1 MREVSVIMGSE
12 LIEMFKTMRRLGMP
26 PMQSRKMRNGMGTAD
41 IVGIGD
47 NGAEVVRR
55 LMESDCANAIYLVL
69 HRDEKKL
76 RQMKADTIAM
86 KDDSWEVV
94 ENVMTASFES
104 LPISYQEFCFYYRQT
119 WRFWYPSLVLAD
131 FSEAIGRETAPAA
144 AKDSVYGSTQKIAVV
159 HVPLLEKLMDKNETE
174 MRETE
179 LYQRFQCLCEHA
191 EAVIAMGDDASAAL
205 GTAAANA
212 MAKRQSDFVGDLLLA
227 LHGDEE
233 MRLSW
238 QEVRAFLSAGR
249 RPRWGNNLWQAWSS
263 EAADVRS
270 AMADV
275 QRVLSCGGALQAAKR
290 VFVMVTGKEGEL
302 PLPAVQ
308 ETMVELSALLDKE
321 AEVLLHVNSETEF
334 DAGVRINMAVQ
345 VEREC

>member
-1 MREVSVIMGSE
+1 MREVAVIMGSE
-12 LIEMFKTMRRLGMP
+12 LIEAFKIMRRLGMP
-26 PMQSRKMRNGMGTAD
+26 PMRSFHIRNRMDVAD

-47 NGAEVVRR
+47 NGVEAVRR
-55 LMESDCANAIYLVL
+55 LMELGCENAAYLVL

-76 RQMKADTIAM
+76 RQTKADTIAM
-86 KDDSWEVV
+86 KDDSWKVV
-94 ENVMTASFES
+94 ENVMTAPFES
-104 LPISYQEFCFYYRQT
+104 LPISYQKFCFYYRQT
-119 WRFWYPSLVLAD
+119 WRFLYPALVLAD

-159 HVPLLEKLMDKNETE
+159 HVPLIEKLLDKNETE

-179 LYQRFQCLCEHA
+179 LYQRFQSLCEHA
-191 EAVIAMGDDASAAL
+191 EVVIAMGDEASAAL
-205 GTAAANA
+205 GTVAENA
-212 MAKRQSDFVGDLLLA
+212 VAKRQSDFVGDLLLA

-238 QEVRAFLSAGR
+238 QEVRAFLSVGR
-249 RPRWGNNLWQAWSS
+249 LPRWGNLWRAWSS

-302 PLPAVQ
+302 SLSAVQ
-308 ETMVELSALLDKE
+308 KTMDELSALLDKQ
-321 AEVLLHVNSETEF
+321 AEVLLHVSSEKEF

-345 VEREC
+345 VERVC

>member
-1 MREVSVIMGSE
+1 MREVSVIMGFE
-12 LIEMFKTMRRLGMP
+12 LIETFKIMRRLGMP
-26 PMQSRKMRNGMGTAD
+26 PMRSFHIRSRMDVAD

-47 NGAEVVRR
+47 NGVEAVRR
-55 LMESDCANAIYLVL
+55 LMESGCENAAYLVL

-76 RQMKADTIAM
+76 RQTKADTIAM
-86 KDDSWEVV
+86 KDDSWKVV
-94 ENVMTASFES
+94 ENLMTAPFES
-104 LPISYQEFCFYYRQT
+104 LPISYQKFCFYYRQT
-119 WRFWYPSLVLAD
+119 WQFLYPALVLAD

-159 HVPLLEKLMDKNETE
+159 HVPQLEKFMDKNEAETRGPE
-174 MRETE
+174 M
-179 LYQRFQCLCEHA
+179 YQRFQRLCEHA
-191 EAVIAMGDDASAAL
+191 KAVIAMGDGASAAL
-205 GTAAANA
+205 GTVEANA
-212 MAKRQSDFVGDLLLA
+212 VAKRQSDFVGDLLCA

-249 RPRWGNNLWQAWSS
+249 RPRRGNLWQAWSS

-275 QRVLSCGGALQAAKR
+275 QRVLSRGGALQAAKR
-290 VFVMVTGKEGEL
+290 VFVMLTGKEGEL
-302 PLPAVQ
+302 PLPEVQ
-308 ETMVELSALLDKE
+308 KTMAELSALLDKQ

>member
-55 LMESDCANAIYLVL
+55 LMESDCVNAIYLIL

-94 ENVMTASFES
+94 ENVMTAPFES
-104 LPISYQEFCFYYRQT
+104 LPISYQKFCFYYRQT

-144 AKDSVYGSTQKIAVV
+144 AKNSVYGSTQKIAVV
-159 HVPLLEKLMDKNETE
+159 HVPLIEKLMDKNETE

-179 LYQRFQCLCEHA
+179 LYQRFQGLCEHA

-205 GTAAANA
+205 GTAEANA

-227 LHGDEE
+227 LHGDGE

-238 QEVRAFLSAGR
+238 QEVRAFLSTGR
-249 RPRWGNNLWQAWSS
+249 LSRRGNLWQAWSS

-302 PLPAVQ
+302 SPSAVQ
-308 ETMVELSALLDKE
+308 KTMDELSALLDKQ

-345 VEREC
+345 VERVC

>member
-12 LIEMFKTMRRLGMP
+12 LIETFKIMRRLGMP
-26 PMQSRKMRNGMGTAD
+26 PMRSFHIRNRMDVAD

-47 NGAEVVRR
+47 NGVEAVRR
-55 LMESDCANAIYLVL
+55 LMESGCENAAYLVL

-76 RQMKADTIAM
+76 RQTKADTIAM
-86 KDDSWEVV
+86 KDDSWKVV
-94 ENVMTASFES
+94 ENVMTAPFES
-104 LPISYQEFCFYYRQT
+104 LPISYQKFCFYYRQT
-119 WRFWYPSLVLAD
+119 WRFLYPALVLAD

-159 HVPLLEKLMDKNETE
+159 HVPLIEKLMDKSETE

-179 LYQRFQCLCEHA
+179 LYQRFQSLGEHA
-191 EAVIAMGDDASAAL
+191 RVVIAMGDDASAAL

-212 MAKRQSDFVGDLLLA
+212 VAKRQSDFVGDLLLA

-238 QEVRAFLSAGR
+238 QEVRAFLSTGR
-249 RPRWGNNLWQAWSS
+249 LSRWGNLWQAWSS

-275 QRVLSCGGALQAAKR
+275 QRVLSYGGALGAAKR

-302 PLPAVQ
+302 SLSAVQ
-308 ETMVELSALLDKE
+308 KTMEELSALLDKE
-321 AEVLLHVNSETEF
+321 AEVLLRVNSEKEF

-345 VEREC
+345 VERGC

>member
-55 LMESDCANAIYLVL
+55 LMESDCVNARYLVL
-69 HRDEKKL
+69 HRDEKTL

-104 LPISYQEFCFYYRQT
+104 LPISYQKFCFYYRQT
-119 WRFWYPSLVLAD
+119 WRFLYPSLVLAD

-144 AKDSVYGSTQKIAVV
+144 AKNSVYGSTQKIAVV
-159 HVPLLEKLMDKNETE
+159 HVPLIEKLMDKNETE

-179 LYQRFQCLCEHA
+179 LYQRFQCLCEQA

-205 GTAAANA
+205 GTAEANA

-227 LHGDEE
+227 LHGDGE

-249 RPRWGNNLWQAWSS
+249 LSRRGNLWQAWSS

-302 PLPAVQ
+302 SLPAVQ
-308 ETMVELSALLDKE
+308 KTMAELSALMDKE
-321 AEVLLHVNSETEF
+321 AEVLLHVNSEKEF

>member
-12 LIEMFKTMRRLGMP
+12 LIETFKIMRRLGMP
-26 PMQSRKMRNGMGTAD
+26 PMRSFHIRSRMDVAD

-47 NGAEVVRR
+47 TGVEAVRR
-55 LMESDCANAIYLVL
+55 LMESGCENAAYLVL

-76 RQMKADTIAM
+76 RQTKADTITM
-86 KDDSWEVV
+86 KDDSWKVV
-94 ENVMTASFES
+94 ENMMTAPFES
-104 LPISYQEFCFYYRQT
+104 LPISYQKFCFYYRQT
-119 WRFWYPSLVLAD
+119 WRFLYPAFVLAD

-159 HVPLLEKLMDKNETE
+159 HVPLIEKLLDKNETE

-179 LYQRFQCLCEHA
+179 LYQRFQSLCEHA
-191 EAVIAMGDDASAAL
+191 EVVIAMGDEASAAL
-205 GTAAANA
+205 GTVAENA
-212 MAKRQSDFVGDLLLA
+212 VAKRQSDFVGDLLLA

-249 RPRWGNNLWQAWSS
+249 LPWWGNLWQAWSS

-302 PLPAVQ
+302 SLSAVQKTMDELPA
-308 ETMVELSALLDKE
+308 LSDKQ
-321 AEVLLHVNSETEF
+321 AEVLLHVNSEKEF

-345 VEREC
+345 VERVC

>member
-1 MREVSVIMGSE
+1 MRDVSVIMGSE

-26 PMQSRKMRNGMGTAD
+26 PMQSRKMHNGMGTAD

-86 KDDSWEVV
+86 KDDSWKVV
-94 ENVMTASFES
+94 ENVMTAPFES
-104 LPISYQEFCFYYRQT
+104 LPISYQKFCFYYRQT
-119 WRFWYPSLVLAD
+119 WRFLYPALVLAD

-144 AKDSVYGSTQKIAVV
+144 AKNSVYGSTQKIAVV
-159 HVPLLEKLMDKNETE
+159 HVPLIEKLMDKNETE

-179 LYQRFQCLCEHA
+179 LYQRFQCLCEQA

-205 GTAAANA
+205 GTAEANA

-227 LHGDEE
+227 LHGDGE

-249 RPRWGNNLWQAWSS
+249 LSRRGNLWQAWSS

-302 PLPAVQ
+302 SLPAVQ
-308 ETMVELSALLDKE
+308 KTMVELSALMDKE
-321 AEVLLHVNSETEF
+321 AEVLLHVNSEKEF

>member
-26 PMQSRKMRNGMGTAD
+26 PMQSRKMCNGMGTAD

-104 LPISYQEFCFYYRQT
+104 LPISYQKFCFYYRQT

-144 AKDSVYGSTQKIAVV
+144 AKNSVYGSTQKIAVV
-159 HVPLLEKLMDKNETE
+159 HVPLIEKLMDKNETE

-212 MAKRQSDFVGDLLLA
+212 VAKRQSDFVGDLLLA

-238 QEVRAFLSAGR
+238 QEVRAFLSTGR
-249 RPRWGNNLWQAWSS
+249 LSRRGNLWQAWSS

-270 AMADV
+270 AMADAR
-275 QRVLSCGGALQAAKR
+275 RVLSRGGALQAAKR

-302 PLPAVQ
+302 SLSAVQ
-308 ETMVELSALLDKE
+308 KTMAELSALLDKE
-321 AEVLLHVNSETEF
+321 AEVLLHVNSEKEF

-345 VEREC
+345 VGREC

>member
-1 MREVSVIMGSE
+1 MRDVSVIMGSE

-26 PMQSRKMRNGMGTAD
+26 SMQSRKMRDGMGAAD

-55 LMESDCANAIYLVL
+55 LMESDCANAICLVL

-76 RQMKADTIAM
+76 RQTKADTIAM
-86 KDDSWEVV
+86 KDDSWKVV
-94 ENVMTASFES
+94 ENVMTAPFES

-119 WRFWYPSLVLAD
+119 WRFLYPALVLAD

-144 AKDSVYGSTQKIAVV
+144 AKNSVYGSTQKIAVV
-159 HVPLLEKLMDKNETE
+159 HVPLIEKLMDKNETE

-179 LYQRFQCLCEHA
+179 LYQRFQSLCEHA

-238 QEVRAFLSAGR
+238 QEVRAFMSAGR

-275 QRVLSCGGALQAAKR
+275 QRVLSRGGALQAAKR
-290 VFVMVTGKEGEL
+290 VFVMLTGKEGEL
-302 PLPAVQ
+302 PLPEVQ
-308 ETMVELSALLDKE
+308 KTMAELSALLDKE
-321 AEVLLHVNSETEF
+321 SEVLLHVNSETEF

-345 VEREC
+345 VEKEC

>member
-1 MREVSVIMGSE
+1 MRDVSVIMGSE

-26 PMQSRKMRNGMGTAD
+26 SMQSRKMRDGMGAAD

-238 QEVRAFLSAGR
+238 QEVRAFLSTGR
-249 RPRWGNNLWQAWSS
+249 LSRRGNLWQAWSS

-275 QRVLSCGGALQAAKR
+275 QRVLSRSGALQAAKR
-290 VFVMVTGKEGEL
+290 VFVMLTGKEGEL
-302 PLPAVQ
+302 PLPEVQ
-308 ETMVELSALLDKE
+308 KTMAELSALLDKE
-321 AEVLLHVNSETEF
+321 SEVLLHVNSETEF

>member
-1 MREVSVIMGSE
+1 MREVSVIMESE
-12 LIEMFKTMRRLGMP
+12 LIETFKIMRRLGMP
-26 PMQSRKMRNGMGTAD
+26 PMRSFHIRSRMDAAD

-47 NGAEVVRR
+47 NGVEAVRR
-55 LMESDCANAIYLVL
+55 LMESGCENAAYLVL

-76 RQMKADTIAM
+76 RQTKADTIAM
-86 KDDSWEVV
+86 KDDSWKVV
-94 ENVMTASFES
+94 ENVMTAPFES
-104 LPISYQEFCFYYRQT
+104 LPISYQKFCFYYRQT
-119 WRFWYPSLVLAD
+119 WRFLYPALVLAD

-144 AKDSVYGSTQKIAVV
+144 AKNSVYGSTQKIAVV
-159 HVPLLEKLMDKNETE
+159 HVPLIEKLMDKNETE

-179 LYQRFQCLCEHA
+179 LYQRFQSLCEHA
-191 EAVIAMGDDASAAL
+191 EVVIAMGDEASAAL
-205 GTAAANA
+205 GTVAENA
-212 MAKRQSDFVGDLLLA
+212 VAKRQSDFVGDLLLA

-238 QEVRAFLSAGR
+238 RKASAFLSAGR
-249 RPRWGNNLWQAWSS
+249 LPRWGNLWQAWSS

-290 VFVMVTGKEGEL
+290 VFVMVTGKKGEL
-302 PLPAVQ
+302 SLSAVQ
-308 ETMVELSALLDKE
+308 KTMDELSALLDKQ
-321 AEVLLHVNSETEF
+321 AEVLLHVNSEKEF

-345 VEREC
+345 VERVC

>member
-1 MREVSVIMGSE
+1 MRDVSVIMGSE

-26 PMQSRKMRNGMGTAD
+26 PMRSFHIRSRMDVAD

-47 NGAEVVRR
+47 NGVEAVRR
-55 LMESDCANAIYLVL
+55 LMESGCENAAYLVL

-76 RQMKADTIAM
+76 RQTKADTIAM
-86 KDDSWEVV
+86 KDDSWKVV
-94 ENVMTASFES
+94 ENVMTAPFES
-104 LPISYQEFCFYYRQT
+104 LPISYQKFCFYYRQT
-119 WRFWYPSLVLAD
+119 WRFLYPALVLAD

-144 AKDSVYGSTQKIAVV
+144 AKSSVYGSTQKIAVV
-159 HVPLLEKLMDKNETE
+159 HVPLIEKLMDKNETE
-174 MRETE
+174 MREME

-212 MAKRQSDFVGDLLLA
+212 VAKRQSDFVGDLLLA
-227 LHGDEE
+227 LHGDGE

-238 QEVRAFLSAGR
+238 QDVRAFLSAGR
-249 RPRWGNNLWQAWSS
+249 LSRRGNLWQAWSS

-275 QRVLSCGGALQAAKR
+275 QRVLSRGGALQAAKR
-290 VFVMVTGKEGEL
+290 VFVMITGKEGEL
-302 PLPAVQ
+302 FLPEVQ
-308 ETMVELSALLDKE
+308 KTMAELSALLDKE
-321 AEVLLHVNSETEF
+321 AEVLLHVNSEKKF

>member
-1 MREVSVIMGSE
+1 MRDVSVIMGSE

-26 PMQSRKMRNGMGTAD
+26 PMRSFHIRSRMDVAD

-47 NGAEVVRR
+47 NGVEAVRR
-55 LMESDCANAIYLVL
+55 LMESGCENAAYLVL

-86 KDDSWEVV
+86 KDDSWKVV
-94 ENVMTASFES
+94 ENVMTAPFES
-104 LPISYQEFCFYYRQT
+104 LPISYQKFCFYYRQT
-119 WRFWYPSLVLAD
+119 WRFLYPALVLAD

-144 AKDSVYGSTQKIAVV
+144 AKNSVYGSTQKIAVV
-159 HVPLLEKLMDKNETE
+159 HVPLIEKLMDKNETE

-179 LYQRFQCLCEHA
+179 LYQRFQCLCEQA

-205 GTAAANA
+205 GTAEANA

-227 LHGDEE
+227 LHGDGE

-249 RPRWGNNLWQAWSS
+249 LSRRGNLWQAWSS

-302 PLPAVQ
+302 SLPAVQ
-308 ETMVELSALLDKE
+308 KTMVELSALMDKE
-321 AEVLLHVNSETEF
+321 AEVLLHVNSEKEF

>member
-12 LIEMFKTMRRLGMP
+12 LIETFKIMRRLGMP
-26 PMQSRKMRNGMGTAD
+26 PMRSFHIRSRMDAAD

-47 NGAEVVRR
+47 NGVEAVRR
-55 LMESDCANAIYLVL
+55 LMESGCENAAYLVL

-76 RQMKADTIAM
+76 RQTKADTIAM
-86 KDDSWEVV
+86 KDDSWKVV
-94 ENVMTASFES
+94 ENVMTAPFES
-104 LPISYQEFCFYYRQT
+104 LPISYQKFCFYYRQT
-119 WRFWYPSLVLAD
+119 WRFLYPALVLAD

-159 HVPLLEKLMDKNETE
+159 HVPLIEKLLDKNETE

-179 LYQRFQCLCEHA
+179 LYQRFQSLCEHA
-191 EAVIAMGDDASAAL
+191 EVVIAMGDEASAAL
-205 GTAAANA
+205 GTVAENA
-212 MAKRQSDFVGDLLLA
+212 VAKRQSDFVGDLLLA

-249 RPRWGNNLWQAWSS
+249 LPRWGNLWQAWSS

-302 PLPAVQ
+302 SLSAVQ
-308 ETMVELSALLDKE
+308 KTMAELSALLDKQ
-321 AEVLLHVNSETEF
+321 AEVLLHVNSERQF

-345 VEREC
+345 VERVC

>member
-12 LIEMFKTMRRLGMP
+12 LIETFKIMRRLGMP
-26 PMQSRKMRNGMGTAD
+26 PMRSFHIRSRMDVAD

-47 NGAEVVRR
+47 NGVEAVRR
-55 LMESDCANAIYLVL
+55 LMESGCENAAYLVL

-76 RQMKADTIAM
+76 RQTKADTIAM
-86 KDDSWEVV
+86 KDDSWKVV
-94 ENVMTASFES
+94 ENLLTAPFES
-104 LPISYQEFCFYYRQT
+104 LPISYQKFCFYYRQT
-119 WRFWYPSLVLAD
+119 WRFLYPALVLAD

-144 AKDSVYGSTQKIAVV
+144 ARDSVYGSTQKIAVV
-159 HVPLLEKLMDKNETE
+159 HVPQLEKFMDKN
-174 MRETE
+174 
-179 LYQRFQCLCEHA
+179 LLC
-191 EAVIAMGDDASAAL
+191 
-205 GTAAANA
+205 
-212 MAKRQSDFVGDLLLA
+212 A

-238 QEVRAFLSAGR
+238 RKVCEFLSVGR
-249 RPRWGNNLWQAWSS
+249 LPRWGNLWQTWSS

-302 PLPAVQ
+302 SLSAVQ
-308 ETMVELSALLDKE
+308 KTMDELSALLDKQ
-321 AEVLLHVNSETEF
+321 AEVLLHVNSEKEF

-345 VEREC
+345 VERVC

>member
-1 MREVSVIMGSE
+1 MRDVSVIMGSE

-26 PMQSRKMRNGMGTAD
+26 PMRSFHIRSRMDVAD

-47 NGAEVVRR
+47 NGVEAVRR
-55 LMESDCANAIYLVL
+55 LMESGCENAAYLVL

-76 RQMKADTIAM
+76 RQTKADTIAM
-86 KDDSWEVV
+86 KDDSWKVV
-94 ENVMTASFES
+94 ENVMTAPFES
-104 LPISYQEFCFYYRQT
+104 LPISYQKFCFYYRQT
-119 WRFWYPSLVLAD
+119 WRFLYPALVLAD

-144 AKDSVYGSTQKIAVV
+144 AKNSVYGSTQKIAVV
-159 HVPLLEKLMDKNETE
+159 HVPLIEKLMDKNETE

-179 LYQRFQCLCEHA
+179 LYQRFQSLCKHA
-191 EAVIAMGDDASAAL
+191 EVVIAMGDEASAAL
-205 GTAAANA
+205 GTVAENA
-212 MAKRQSDFVGDLLLA
+212 VAKRQSDFVGDLLLA

-249 RPRWGNNLWQAWSS
+249 LPQWGHLWQAWSS

-302 PLPAVQ
+302 SLSAVQ
-308 ETMVELSALLDKE
+308 KTMDELSTLLDKQ
-321 AEVLLHVNSETEF
+321 AEVLLHVNSEKEF

-345 VEREC
+345 VERVC

>member
-12 LIEMFKTMRRLGMP
+12 LIETFKIMRRLGMP
-26 PMQSRKMRNGMGTAD
+26 PMRSFHIRSRMDVAD

-47 NGAEVVRR
+47 NGVEAVRR
-55 LMESDCANAIYLVL
+55 LMESGCENAAYLVL

-76 RQMKADTIAM
+76 RQTKADTIAM
-86 KDDSWEVV
+86 KDDSWKVV
-94 ENVMTASFES
+94 ENVMTAPFES
-104 LPISYQEFCFYYRQT
+104 LPISYQKFCFYYRQT
-119 WRFWYPSLVLAD
+119 WRFLYPALVLAD

-144 AKDSVYGSTQKIAVV
+144 AKSSVYGSTQKIAVV
-159 HVPLLEKLMDKNETE
+159 HVPLIEKLMDKNETE
-174 MRETE
+174 MREME

-212 MAKRQSDFVGDLLLA
+212 VAKRQSDFVGDLLLA
-227 LHGDEE
+227 LHGDGE

-249 RPRWGNNLWQAWSS
+249 LSRRGNLWQAWSS

-275 QRVLSCGGALQAAKR
+275 QRVLSRGGALQAAKR
-290 VFVMVTGKEGEL
+290 VFVMITGKEGEL
-302 PLPAVQ
+302 FLPEVQ
-308 ETMVELSALLDKE
+308 KTIAELSALLDKD
-321 AEVLLHVNSETEF
+321 AEVLLHVNSEKKF

>member
-12 LIEMFKTMRRLGMP
+12 LIETFKIMRRLGMP
-26 PMQSRKMRNGMGTAD
+26 PMRSFHIRNRMDVAD

-47 NGAEVVRR
+47 NGVEAVRR
-55 LMESDCANAIYLVL
+55 LMESGCENAAYLVL

-76 RQMKADTIAM
+76 RQTKADTIAM
-86 KDDSWEVV
+86 KDDSWKVV
-94 ENVMTASFES
+94 ENVMTAPFES
-104 LPISYQEFCFYYRQT
+104 LPISYQKFCFYYRQT
-119 WRFWYPSLVLAD
+119 WRFLYPALVLAD

-159 HVPLLEKLMDKNETE
+159 HVPLIEKLMDKSETE

-179 LYQRFQCLCEHA
+179 LYQRFQSLGEHA
-191 EAVIAMGDDASAAL
+191 RVVIAMGDDASAAL

-212 MAKRQSDFVGDLLLA
+212 VAKRQSDFVGDLLLA

-238 QEVRAFLSAGR
+238 QEVRAFLSTGR
-249 RPRWGNNLWQAWSS
+249 LSRWGNLWQAWSS

-275 QRVLSCGGALQAAKR
+275 QRVLSYGGALGAAKR

-302 PLPAVQ
+302 SLSAVQ
-308 ETMVELSALLDKE
+308 KAMEELSALLDKE
-321 AEVLLHVNSETEF
+321 AEVLLHVNSEKEF

-345 VEREC
+345 VERGC

>member
-1 MREVSVIMGSE
+1 MRDVSVIMGSE

-26 PMQSRKMRNGMGTAD
+26 PMQSRKMHNGMGTAD

-86 KDDSWEVV
+86 KDDSWKVV
-94 ENVMTASFES
+94 ENVMTTPFES
-104 LPISYQEFCFYYRQT
+104 LPISYQKFCFYYRQT
-119 WRFWYPSLVLAD
+119 WRFLYPALVLAD

-159 HVPLLEKLMDKNETE
+159 HVPLIEKLMDKNETE

-179 LYQRFQCLCEHA
+179 LYQRFQCLCEQA

-205 GTAAANA
+205 GTAEANA

-227 LHGDEE
+227 LHGDGE

-249 RPRWGNNLWQAWSS
+249 LSRRGNLWQAWSS

-275 QRVLSCGGALQAAKR
+275 QRVLSYGGALGATKR

-302 PLPAVQ
+302 SLSAVQ
-308 ETMVELSALLDKE
+308 KAMEELSALLDKE
-321 AEVLLHVNSETEF
+321 AEVLLHVNSEKEF

>member
-1 MREVSVIMGSE
+1 MREVSVIMESE
-12 LIEMFKTMRRLGMP
+12 LIETFKIMRRLGMP
-26 PMQSRKMRNGMGTAD
+26 PMRSFHIRSRMDAAD

-47 NGAEVVRR
+47 NGVEAVRR
-55 LMESDCANAIYLVL
+55 LMESGCENAAYLVL

-76 RQMKADTIAM
+76 RQTKADTIAM
-86 KDDSWEVV
+86 KDDSWKVV
-94 ENVMTASFES
+94 ENLMTAPFES
-104 LPISYQEFCFYYRQT
+104 LPISYQKFCFYYRQT
-119 WRFWYPSLVLAD
+119 WRFLYPALVLAD

-144 AKDSVYGSTQKIAVV
+144 AKNSVYGSTQKIAVV
-159 HVPLLEKLMDKNETE
+159 HVPLIEKLMDKNETE

-179 LYQRFQCLCEHA
+179 LYQRFQSLCEHA
-191 EAVIAMGDDASAAL
+191 EVVIAMGDEASAAL
-205 GTAAANA
+205 GTVAENA
-212 MAKRQSDFVGDLLLA
+212 VAKRQSDFVGDLLLA

-238 QEVRAFLSAGR
+238 QEVREFLSVGR
-249 RPRWGNNLWQAWSS
+249 LPRWGNLWQTWSS

-302 PLPAVQ
+302 SLSAVQ
-308 ETMVELSALLDKE
+308 KTMDELSALLDKQ
-321 AEVLLHVNSETEF
+321 AEVLLHVSSEKEF

-345 VEREC
+345 VERVC

>member
-1 MREVSVIMGSE
+1 MSVIMGSE
-12 LIEMFKTMRRLGMP
+12 LIETFKIMRRLGMP
-26 PMQSRKMRNGMGTAD
+26 PMRSFHIRSRMDVAD

-47 NGAEVVRR
+47 NGVEAVRR
-55 LMESDCANAIYLVL
+55 LMESGCENAAYLVL

-76 RQMKADTIAM
+76 RQTKADTIAM
-86 KDDSWEVV
+86 KDDSWKVV
-94 ENVMTASFES
+94 ENVMTAPFES
-104 LPISYQEFCFYYRQT
+104 LPISYQKFCFYYRQT
-119 WRFWYPSLVLAD
+119 WRFLYPSLVLAD

-159 HVPLLEKLMDKNETE
+159 HVPLIEKLMDKNETE

-179 LYQRFQCLCEHA
+179 LYQRFQSLCEHA

-205 GTAAANA
+205 GTVAANA
-212 MAKRQSDFVGDLLLA
+212 VAKRQSDFVGDLLLA

-238 QEVRAFLSAGR
+238 QEVREFLSVGR
-249 RPRWGNNLWQAWSS
+249 RPRRGNLWQAWSS

-275 QRVLSCGGALQAAKR
+275 QRVLSRGGALQAAKR
-290 VFVMVTGKEGEL
+290 VFVMITGKEGEL
-302 PLPAVQ
+302 FLPEVQ
-308 ETMVELSALLDKE
+308 KTMAELSALLDKD
-321 AEVLLHVNSETEF
+321 AEVLLHVNSEKKF

>member
-12 LIEMFKTMRRLGMP
+12 LIETFKIMRRLGMP
-26 PMQSRKMRNGMGTAD
+26 PMRSFHIRNRMDVAD

-47 NGAEVVRR
+47 NGVEAVRR
-55 LMESDCANAIYLVL
+55 LMESGCENAAYLVL

-76 RQMKADTIAM
+76 RQTKADTIAM
-86 KDDSWEVV
+86 KDDSWKVV
-94 ENVMTASFES
+94 ENVMTAPFES
-104 LPISYQEFCFYYRQT
+104 LPISYQKFCFYYRQT
-119 WRFWYPSLVLAD
+119 WRFLYPALVLAD

-159 HVPLLEKLMDKNETE
+159 HVPLIEKLMDKNETE

-179 LYQRFQCLCEHA
+179 LYQRFQSLGEHA
-191 EAVIAMGDDASAAL
+191 RVVIAMGDDASAAL

-212 MAKRQSDFVGDLLLA
+212 VAKRQSDFVGDLLLA

-238 QEVRAFLSAGR
+238 QEVRAFLSTGR
-249 RPRWGNNLWQAWSS
+249 LSRWGNLWQAWSS

-275 QRVLSCGGALQAAKR
+275 QRVLSYGGALGAAKR

-302 PLPAVQ
+302 SLSAVQ
-308 ETMVELSALLDKE
+308 KTMEELSALLDKE
-321 AEVLLHVNSETEF
+321 AEVLLHVNSEKEF

-345 VEREC
+345 VERGC

>member
-47 NGAEVVRR
+47 NGAEVVCR
-55 LMESDCANAIYLVL
+55 LMESDCVNAIYLVL

-76 RQMKADTIAM
+76 RQMKVDTIAM

-94 ENVMTASFES
+94 ENVMTAPFES
-104 LPISYQEFCFYYRQT
+104 LPISYQKFCFYYRQT

-144 AKDSVYGSTQKIAVV
+144 AKNSVYGSTQKIAVV
-159 HVPLLEKLMDKNETE
+159 HVPLIEKLMDKNETE

-179 LYQRFQCLCEHA
+179 LYQRFQCLCEQA

-205 GTAAANA
+205 GTAEANA

-227 LHGDEE
+227 LHGDGE
-233 MRLSW
+233 MRFSW
-238 QEVRAFLSAGR
+238 QEVRAFLSTGR
-249 RPRWGNNLWQAWSS
+249 LSRRGNLWQAWSS

-275 QRVLSCGGALQAAKR
+275 QSVLSCGGALQAAKR
-290 VFVMVTGKEGEL
+290 VSVMVTGKEGEL

>member
-12 LIEMFKTMRRLGMP
+12 LIETFKIMRRLGMP
-26 PMQSRKMRNGMGTAD
+26 PMRSFHIRNRMDAAD

-47 NGAEVVRR
+47 NGVEAVRR
-55 LMESDCANAIYLVL
+55 LMESGCENAAYLVL

-76 RQMKADTIAM
+76 RQTKADTIAM
-86 KDDSWEVV
+86 KDDSWKVV
-94 ENVMTASFES
+94 ENMMTAPFES
-104 LPISYQEFCFYYRQT
+104 LPISYQKFCFYYRQT
-119 WRFWYPSLVLAD
+119 WRFLYPAFVLAD

-159 HVPLLEKLMDKNETE
+159 HVPLIEKLLDKNETE

-179 LYQRFQCLCEHA
+179 LYQRFQSLCEHA
-191 EAVIAMGDDASAAL
+191 EVVIAMGDEASAAL
-205 GTAAANA
+205 GTVAENA
-212 MAKRQSDFVGDLLLA
+212 VAKRQSDFVGDLLLA

-238 QEVRAFLSAGR
+238 QEVRAFLSTGR
-249 RPRWGNNLWQAWSS
+249 LSRWGNLWQAWSS

-302 PLPAVQ
+302 SLSAVQ
-308 ETMVELSALLDKE
+308 KTMEELSALLDKE
-321 AEVLLHVNSETEF
+321 AEVLLHVNSEKEF

-345 VEREC
+345 VERGC

>member
-55 LMESDCANAIYLVL
+55 LMESDCVNAIYLVL

-76 RQMKADTIAM
+76 RQMK
-86 KDDSWEVV
+86 DDSWEVV
-94 ENVMTASFES
+94 ENVMRAPFES
-104 LPISYQEFCFYYRQT
+104 LPISYQKFCFYYRQT

-144 AKDSVYGSTQKIAVV
+144 AKNSVYGSTQKIAVV
-159 HVPLLEKLMDKNETE
+159 HVPLIEKLMDKNETE

-179 LYQRFQCLCEHA
+179 LYQRFQCLCEQA

-205 GTAAANA
+205 GTAEANA

-227 LHGDEE
+227 LHGDGE

-238 QEVRAFLSAGR
+238 QEVRVFLSTGR
-249 RPRWGNNLWQAWSS
+249 LSRRGNLWQAWSS

-345 VEREC
+345 VERVC

>member
-1 MREVSVIMGSE
+1 MSFITGFEM
-12 LIEMFKTMRRLGMP
+12 IEMFKTMRRLGMP
-26 PMQSRKMRNGMGTAD
+26 PVRSFHIRSRMDAAD

-47 NGAEVVRR
+47 NGVEAVRR
-55 LMESDCANAIYLVL
+55 LMESGCENAAYLVL

-76 RQMKADTIAM
+76 RQTKADTIAM
-86 KDDSWEVV
+86 KDDSWKVV
-94 ENVMTASFES
+94 ENVMTAPFES
-104 LPISYQEFCFYYRQT
+104 LPISYQKFCFYYRQT
-119 WRFWYPSLVLAD
+119 WRFLYPALVLAD

-159 HVPLLEKLMDKNETE
+159 HVPLIEKLMDKNETE

-179 LYQRFQCLCEHA
+179 LYQRFQSLGEHA
-191 EAVIAMGDDASAAL
+191 RVVIAMGDDASAAL

-212 MAKRQSDFVGDLLLA
+212 VAKRQSDFVGDLLLA

-238 QEVRAFLSAGR
+238 QEVRAFLSTGR
-249 RPRWGNNLWQAWSS
+249 LSRWGNLWQAWSS

-275 QRVLSCGGALQAAKR
+275 QRVLSYGGALGAAKR

-302 PLPAVQ
+302 SLSAVQ
-308 ETMVELSALLDKE
+308 KTMEELSALLDKE
-321 AEVLLHVNSETEF
+321 AEVLLHVNSEKEF

-345 VEREC
+345 VERGC

>member
-1 MREVSVIMGSE
+1 MRDVSVIMGSE

-26 PMQSRKMRNGMGTAD
+26 PMQSRKMHNGMGTAD

-86 KDDSWEVV
+86 KDDSWKVV
-94 ENVMTASFES
+94 ENVMTTPFES
-104 LPISYQEFCFYYRQT
+104 LPISYQKFCFYYRQT
-119 WRFWYPSLVLAD
+119 WRFLYPALVLAD

-159 HVPLLEKLMDKNETE
+159 HVPLIEKLMDKNETE

-179 LYQRFQCLCEHA
+179 LYQRFQCLCEQA

-205 GTAAANA
+205 GTAEANA

-227 LHGDEE
+227 LHGDGE

-249 RPRWGNNLWQAWSS
+249 LSRRGNLWQAWSS

-302 PLPAVQ
+302 SLSAVQ
-308 ETMVELSALLDKE
+308 KAMEELSALLDKE
-321 AEVLLHVNSETEF
+321 AEVLLHVNSEKEF

>member
-12 LIEMFKTMRRLGMP
+12 LIETFKIMRRLGMP
-26 PMQSRKMRNGMGTAD
+26 PMRSFHIRNRMDVAD

-47 NGAEVVRR
+47 NGVEAVRR
-55 LMESDCANAIYLVL
+55 LMESGCENAAYLVL

-76 RQMKADTIAM
+76 RQTKADTIAM
-86 KDDSWEVV
+86 KDDSWKVV
-94 ENVMTASFES
+94 ENVMTAPFES
-104 LPISYQEFCFYYRQT
+104 LPISYQKFCFYYRQT
-119 WRFWYPSLVLAD
+119 WRFLYPALVLAD

-159 HVPLLEKLMDKNETE
+159 HVPLIEKLMDKSETE

-179 LYQRFQCLCEHA
+179 LYQRFQSLGEHA
-191 EAVIAMGDDASAAL
+191 RVVIAMGDDASAAL

-212 MAKRQSDFVGDLLLA
+212 VAKRQSDFVGDLLLA

-238 QEVRAFLSAGR
+238 QEARAFLSAGR
-249 RPRWGNNLWQAWSS
+249 LSRWGNLWQAWSS

-275 QRVLSCGGALQAAKR
+275 QRVLSYGGALGAAKR

-302 PLPAVQ
+302 SLSAVQ
-308 ETMVELSALLDKE
+308 KAMEELSALLDKE
-321 AEVLLHVNSETEF
+321 AEVLLHVNSEKEF

-345 VEREC
+345 VERGC

>member
-12 LIEMFKTMRRLGMP
+12 LIETFKIMRRLGMP
-26 PMQSRKMRNGMGTAD
+26 PMRSFHIRNRMDVAD

-47 NGAEVVRR
+47 NGVEAVRR
-55 LMESDCANAIYLVL
+55 LMESGCENAAYLVL

-76 RQMKADTIAM
+76 RQTKADTIAM
-86 KDDSWEVV
+86 KDDSWKVV
-94 ENVMTASFES
+94 ENVMTAPFES
-104 LPISYQEFCFYYRQT
+104 LPISYQKFCFYYRQT
-119 WRFWYPSLVLAD
+119 WRFLYPALVLAD

-159 HVPLLEKLMDKNETE
+159 HVPLIEKLMDKNETE

-179 LYQRFQCLCEHA
+179 LYQRFQSLGEHA
-191 EAVIAMGDDASAAL
+191 RVVIAMGDDASAAL

-212 MAKRQSDFVGDLLLA
+212 VAKRQSDFVGDLLLA

-238 QEVRAFLSAGR
+238 QEVRAFLSTGR
-249 RPRWGNNLWQAWSS
+249 PSRWGNLWQAWSS

-275 QRVLSCGGALQAAKR
+275 QRVLSYGGALGAAKR

-302 PLPAVQ
+302 SLSAVQ
-308 ETMVELSALLDKE
+308 KTMEELSALLDKE
-321 AEVLLHVNSETEF
+321 AEVLLHVNSEKEF

-345 VEREC
+345 VERGC